1 MVIRKRQ
8 VKRHENKRGYSVD
21 GYDQSFVGI
30 TTLLGKTKDEE
41 SKAALHRWLK
51 IKGNKDKT
59 KQACER
65 GSYAHRTMEQYGQG
79 IPVRKGQAY
88 AIFKGY
94 VDPLVEWF
102 DSNVTAVLEQEKA
115 VYHPDGFAGTYDLLA
130 TLKEHGDQPVLCDY
144 KTSQRSRLAN
154 AMLTHDYCC
163 QLAAYCLCCDADDLP
178 INRALLII
186 SVNGEL
192 ETKYIGPGPM
202 KAYKNAFLDR
212 VLEYKQLYPNDFLP
226 N

>member
-21 GYDQSFVGI
+21 GYNQSFVGI

-41 SKAALHRWLK
+41 SKAALRRYNS
-51 IKGNKDKT
+51 IPGNSQKT
-59 KQACER
+59 KQACAR
-65 GSYAHRTMEQYGQG
+65 GSFAHRTLEQYGQG
-79 IPVRKGQAY
+79 IPVNKGRAY
-88 AIFKGY
+88 ALFKGY

-102 DSNVTAVLEQEKA
+102 DNNVTAVLEQEKA
-115 VYHPDGFAGTYDLLA
+115 VYHPKGFAGTYDLLA

>member
-1 MVIRKRQ
+1 MVIRKRR

-21 GYDQSFVGI
+21 GYNQSFVGI

-41 SKAALHRWLK
+41 SRRALLNWLK
-51 IKGNKDKT
+51 KPNAKGEV

-65 GSYAHRTMEQYGQG
+65 GSYTHRTLEKYGQG

-130 TLKEHGDQPVLCDY
+130 PLKEHGDQPVLCDY

-178 INRALLII
+178 VNRALLII

-192 ETKYIGPGPM
+192 ELKYIGPGPM

>member
-1 MVIRKRQ
+1 MVIRKRR
-8 VKRHENKRGYSVD
+8 VKRHENKKGYTVD

-41 SKAALHRWLK
+41 SKAALRNWLK
-51 IKGNKDKT
+51 KPNAKSET
-59 KQACER
+59 KQACAR
-65 GSYAHRTMEQYGQG
+65 GSFSHRVMDQYGQG
-79 IPVRKGQAY
+79 IPVNKGRAY
-88 AIFKGY
+88 ALFKGY
-94 VDPLVEWF
+94 VDPLVDWF
-102 DSNVTAVLEQEKA
+102 DNNVTAVLAQEQA
-115 VYHPDGFAGTYDLLA
+115 VFHPDGFAGTYDLLA

-163 QLAAYCLCCDADDLP
+163 QLAAYCLCLEADDLP
-178 INRALLII
+178 VNRAMLVI

-202 KAYKNAFLDR
+202 KAYQNAFMDR
-212 VLEYKQLYPNDFLP
+212 VLEYKQLYTQ
-226 N
+226 

>member
-41 SKAALHRWLK
+41 SKAALRRYNS
-51 IKGNKDKT
+51 IPGNSQKT
-59 KQACER
+59 KQACAR
-65 GSYAHRTMEQYGQG
+65 GSFSHRVMDQYGQG
-79 IPVRKGQAY
+79 IPVNKGRAY
-88 AIFKGY
+88 ALFKGY
-94 VDPLVEWF
+94 VDPLVDWF
-102 DSNVTAVLEQEKA
+102 DNNVTAVLAQEQA
-115 VYHPDGFAGTYDLLA
+115 VFHPDGFAGTYDLLA

-163 QLAAYCLCCDADDLP
+163 QLAAYTLAYEFCEGLK
-178 INRALLII
+178 IERAMLVI

-202 KAYKNAFLDR
+202 KAYQNAFMDR
-212 VLEYKQLYPNDFLP
+212 VLEYKQLYTQ
-226 N
+226 